1 MFSFEEKIDSYA
13 EANISTEQPPPRQD
27 ARIPCPHGYEERPP
41 RAQKAQGQG
50 AQASHPFALLN
61 GATLPQRA
69 PLRSSAE
76 YRKVY
81 DNGRRYDGRLLSVF
95 VLGNDVARHRLGI
108 TASRKMSLRAVG
120 RNRAKRLIREAFR
133 LSPADLDALRGRYD
147 WVVNARRS
155 ILSAKMPLVLEE
167 FRQIVA
173 RVRGDEPV

>member
-1 MFSFEEKIDSYA
+1 M
-13 EANISTEQPPPRQD
+13 
-27 ARIPCPHGYEERPP
+27 
-41 RAQKAQGQG
+41 
-50 AQASHPFALLN
+50 
-61 GATLPQRA
+61 
-69 PLRSSAE
+69 RSSAE

-81 DNGRRYDGRLLSVF
+81 DKGRRYDGRLLSVF
-95 VLGNDVARHRLGI
+95 VLGNDAARHRLGI

-147 WVVNARRS
+147 WVINARRS
-155 ILSAKMPLVLEE
+155 ILSAKMPSVLEE